1 MVKVTCIYIPGAKGR
16 GGRRWWLE
24 GVGATWRPL
33 GCCLVGTEGSMWM
46 ELLKASQGQVG
57 SGSMEQGARA
67 RLSSF
72 IPGRAEEK
80 DGMDTESAPAGR
92 AVDTPVPGKAAPDE
106 WMTPKLERSG
116 APEKGC
122 SWVLAIKWG
131 WRVSKG
137 PRH

>member
-1 MVKVTCIYIPGAKGR
+1 M
-16 GGRRWWLE
+16 
-24 GVGATWRPL
+24 
-33 GCCLVGTEGSMWM
+33 GTEGSMWT

-67 RLSSF
+67 YLSSV

-80 DGMDTESAPAGR
+80 YGMDTESVPEGQAA
-92 AVDTPVPGKAAPDE
+92 DTPDPGKAAPDE
-106 WMTPKLERSG
+106 WVTPELERSS

-131 WRVSKG
+131 RRVSKG

>member
-1 MVKVTCIYIPGAKGR
+1 
-16 GGRRWWLE
+16 
-24 GVGATWRPL
+24 
-33 GCCLVGTEGSMWM
+33 
-46 ELLKASQGQVG
+46 
-57 SGSMEQGARA
+57 MEQGARA
-67 RLSSF
+67 RLPSV

-80 DGMDTESAPAGR
+80 DGMDTESVPAGR
-92 AVDTPVPGKAAPDE
+92 AADTPAPGKAAPDE
-106 WMTPKLERSG
+106 WVTPELEQSG